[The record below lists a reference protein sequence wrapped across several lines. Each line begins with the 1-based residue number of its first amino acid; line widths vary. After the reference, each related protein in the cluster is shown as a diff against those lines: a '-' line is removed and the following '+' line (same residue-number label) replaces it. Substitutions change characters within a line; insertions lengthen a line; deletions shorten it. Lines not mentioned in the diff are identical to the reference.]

1 MPKNRN
7 ESEYADARLV
17 DEPLDRTFSA
27 MKKYLTRS
35 ILSSETP
42 YKTTSMK
49 SRRLRPTS
57 AHSAEGTTTKQKKV
71 KSKQSSNNATVSNK
85 PAKTLVGEVSLK
97 VLQNHPGSQ
106 ITCEKVLNEML
117 VQVKSLLLRVHSA
130 KMSHDPANVNIHVY
144 KRAKEAIEEELSRI
158 IVKLHNYQGV
168 NPLHRVAAYSQLST
182 EIMTEL
188 ESTVFNED
196 NNLIYD
202 IKSENRLRQIESSRT
217 HSMLTQE
224 LAVKEQTIQSLAAD
238 KVELDNSNKELTRL
252 NESLQR
258 ELDRAIRNQA
268 QTNQM
273 AVEVR
278 MQGLDYKAEV
288 NRHCKRVIASI
299 QSRMGFIPAG
309 IQKEILY
316 LQVLK
321 APGDPKYD
329 DVRTSA
335 LAQYTHSASG
345 NKIRDN
351 ERRVAKE
358 VSAST
363 TDWTKK
369 VLRAERTSAFGKSVD
384 SAEGRNKKFT
394 QILSAVAD
402 ELDEEEGYKN
412 VESYFN
418 RKKDSNQD
426 WVNWAVRKDTA
437 NIDENSVSYRR
448 TSEQASSTQH
458 FQNSGSEGGDD
469 SSYNNGYGYASD
481 SQASNNRTNF
491 PVYRDPTLAMKEDQG
506 YSYNNYNDTDDNSDK
521 YSNDRRDQY
530 LADIPSDEEYEDADA
545 ERQLRYF
552 AKQYGIASYKK

>member
-1 MPKNRN
+1 
-7 ESEYADARLV
+7 
-17 DEPLDRTFSA
+17 
-27 MKKYLTRS
+27 
-35 ILSSETP
+35 
-42 YKTTSMK
+42 
-49 SRRLRPTS
+49 
-57 AHSAEGTTTKQKKV
+57 
-71 KSKQSSNNATVSNK
+71 
-85 PAKTLVGEVSLK
+85 
-97 VLQNHPGSQ
+97 
-106 ITCEKVLNEML
+106 
-117 VQVKSLLLRVHSA
+117 
-130 KMSHDPANVNIHVY
+130 
-144 KRAKEAIEEELSRI
+144 
-158 IVKLHNYQGV
+158 
-168 NPLHRVAAYSQLST
+168 
-182 EIMTEL
+182 
-188 ESTVFNED
+188 
-196 NNLIYD
+196 
-202 IKSENRLRQIESSRT
+202 
-217 HSMLTQE
+217 
-224 LAVKEQTIQSLAAD
+224 
-238 KVELDNSNKELTRL
+238 
-252 NESLQR
+252 LQR

-299 QSRMGFIPAG
+299 QSRMGFIPGISFSLTRLFTYLLAYSLPAG

-448 TSEQASSTQH
+448 TSDQASSTQH

-469 SSYNNGYGYASD
+469 NSYNNGYGYASD

-521 YSNDRRDQY
+521 YSNDR
-530 LADIPSDEEYEDADA
+530 
-545 ERQLRYF
+545 
-552 AKQYGIASYKK
+552 